1 MFTAVII
8 ACLSTA
14 PDNCITFV
22 DELGPYNTEK
32 LCVARTKEMAQSAA
46 NMAGQPVLV
55 KRNCM
60 KDESVSL

>member
-1 MFTAVII
+1 MII

-22 DELGPYNTEK
+22 DELGPYDTEK
-32 LCVARTKEMAQSAA
+32 LCVVRTEEIAQAAA
-46 NMAGQPVLV
+46 NIAGQPVLV